1 MSARLTVYYTIS
13 SIVLLAAAA
22 AFLYWGLERDIDQGQ
37 RDYLRQKTEILTE
50 ILQEHPFDRSAV
62 DQEVREEAAVSS
74 GSRSPFFLRVLDE
87 QGVLVTESPGMAS
100 ILPVAEFPSSDTIPL
115 QQRRW
120 RSVNMKYFLLASVIV
135 HAPAPV
141 SMHWH
146 VQAALDVS
154 RSAVLLGNYRRD
166 IALVLVFGL
175 MVAAALG
182 AWITRRGLRP
192 IADITRATERIGAR
206 QLRDR
211 IKTGPW
217 PTELVSLAAAF
228 DGMLDRLQ
236 EAFQQLSQFSADLA
250 HELRNPINNLMGEAQ
265 VALSRD
271 RTGEEYARV
280 LQSGLEEHGRLA
292 RMIDSMLFLA
302 QGDQRRFQLA
312 SVPLDGRTELQ
323 AVADFYQALAEEQGV
338 ELVCEGQNRII
349 ADPLLLRRALSNLLS
364 NALKYTSRGGCVRLR
379 AAEGPGTSQTLS
391 VIDSGVGI
399 ASEHLA
405 KLGDRFY
412 RVDPSRTDSP
422 SGAGLGLAIVKSI
435 MTLHGGSLLIESIV
449 GQGTTVSLVFR
460 APAPLSA
467 EFI

>member
-13 SIVLLAAAA
+13 SIVLLTMAAT
-22 AFLYWGLERDIDQGQ
+22 FLYWGLERAIDQGQ
-37 RDYLRQKTEILTE
+37 RDYLRQKMAILAE
-50 ILQEHPFDRSAV
+50 ILQEHPLDRSAV

-74 GSRSPFFLRVLDE
+74 ASRSPFFLRVLDE
-87 QGVLVTESPGMAS
+87 RDVLLTESPGMAS
-100 ILPVAEFPSSDTIPL
+100 ILPVAEFPNSDTIAL

-120 RSVNMKYFLLASVIV
+120 RSANMQHFLLASEIV
-135 HAPAPV
+135 RAPGPA

-154 RSAVLLGNYRRD
+154 RSAALLGNYRRA
-166 IALVLVFGL
+166 IALVLVGGL
-175 MVAAALG
+175 LVAAALG

-228 DGMLDRLQ
+228 DDMLDRLH

-265 VALSRD
+265 VALSRE

-312 SVPLDGRTELQ
+312 SIPLDGRTELQ
-323 AVADFYQALAEEQGV
+323 TVADFYQALAEEQGV
-338 ELVCEGQNRII
+338 ELLCEGQSRVV

-379 AAEGPGTSQTLS
+379 ATEGPGSVRTLS
-391 VIDSGVGI
+391 VIDSGIGI
-399 ASEHLA
+399 ASEHLP

-435 MTLHGGSLLIESIV
+435 MTLHAGSLLIESIV

-460 APAPLSA
+460 AHSSLNA